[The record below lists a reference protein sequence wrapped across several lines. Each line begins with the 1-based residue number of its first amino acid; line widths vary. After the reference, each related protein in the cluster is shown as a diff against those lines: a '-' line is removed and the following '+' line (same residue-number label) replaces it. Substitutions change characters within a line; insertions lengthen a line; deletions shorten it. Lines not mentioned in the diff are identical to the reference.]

1 MNKIFMIISALA
13 TLLAGCTMVPKYE
26 RPPAPVSDVWPL
38 QAHQDLLAT
47 NANIADIP
55 WNLFF
60 DDPRLQQLISLSLEH
75 NRDLRAAALRVEETR
90 ALYRIQ
96 RAELFPALDLGA
108 SAARQRTPSTVSITG
123 DARTFTT
130 YDVSVGAAFELDLF
144 GRIRSLKEEALQRF
158 FASDANRRTV
168 QIALISEVATQ
179 YLTFLQLQEAFR
191 LAEQTLEAV
200 QTSFN
205 LNQRSFQ
212 AGVASELDLRTAEA
226 QVQAAQVN
234 LSTFHQLLSQAQN
247 ALVLLVGQPIP
258 DNLPPGKPLHQ
269 QRLLNDLPVGLPSDL
284 LHRRPDILA
293 AEHSLLAANANIG
306 AARAAFFPRI
316 LLTGSGG
323 TMSANLSDLFTGPS
337 AAWSFAPQI
346 AVPIFQGG
354 RNRANLDAAQV
365 RKQIEIANYERA
377 IQVAFREVADA
388 LAVRAF
394 VDEKVAAQQR
404 LVQAQQRRFELT
416 NARYRQGVD
425 NYVEVL
431 LAQQDLYAAQ
441 QNLLQFQAARLVN
454 VVTLYR
460 TLGGGWN
467 S

>member
-1 MNKIFMIISALA
+1 
-13 TLLAGCTMVPKYE
+13 
-26 RPPAPVSDVWPL
+26 
-38 QAHQDLLAT
+38 
-47 NANIADIP
+47 
-55 WNLFF
+55 
-60 DDPRLQQLISLSLEH
+60 
-75 NRDLRAAALRVEETR
+75 AAALRVEETR
-90 ALYRIQ
+90 AQYRIQ
-96 RAELFPALDLGA
+96 RADLFPALDLGGGA
-108 SAARQRTPSTVSITG
+108 VRQRTPSTVSVTG
-123 DARTFTT
+123 DARTATT

-158 FASDANRRTV
+158 FASDDNRKTV
-168 QIALISEVATQ
+168 QIALISEVAAQ
-179 YLTFLQLQEAFR
+179 YLTILQLEESRR
-191 LAEQTLEAV
+191 LAQQTLEAV
-200 QTSFN
+200 TTSFN
-205 LNQRSFQ
+205 LNERSFQ

-226 QVQAAQVN
+226 QVQDAQVD
-234 LSTFHQLLSQAQN
+234 LSTFDQLLSQAQN
-247 ALVLLVGQPIP
+247 ALVLLIGQPVP
-258 DNLPPGKPLHQ
+258 SDLPAGKPLHT

-284 LHRRPDILA
+284 LQRRPDILA
-293 AEHSLLAANANIG
+293 AERILLAANANIG

-346 AVPIFQGG
+346 TVPFFQGG

-365 RKQIEIANYERA
+365 RKQIEIANYERT
-377 IQVAFREVADA
+377 IQVAYREVSDA

-394 VDEKVAAQQR
+394 IDEKVTAQQR
-404 LVQAQQRRFELT
+404 LVQAQQRRFDLT
-416 NARYRQGVD
+416 NARYRQGVA

-441 QNLLQFQAARLVN
+441 QNLLQFQAARLIN
-454 VVTLYR
+454 VVILYR